1 MLQDLTDY
9 AKCAIA
15 NKYTFTGYA
24 STILAVGLEYSSL
37 PQNGLLNATQIGLL
51 GLSSIMLGISVLG
64 YESFRVYK
72 LTKKY
77 IDKHMTINHRLR
89 NLAPKAYCIKI
100 GIKLAARES
109 GLEHLLQ
116 V

>member
-15 NKYTFTGYA
+15 NRYTFTGYA
-24 STILAVGLEYSSL
+24 SAVLAVGLEYSGL
-37 PQNGLLNATQIGLL
+37 PQGNLLNATQISLL
-51 GLSSIMLGISVLG
+51 GLSSFMLYSSVLG
-64 YESFRVYK
+64 YESYRVYK

-77 IDKHMTINHRLR
+77 IGKHMTISPKLR
-89 NLAPKAYCIKI
+89 DLSPKAYCIRI

-109 GLEHLLQ
+109 GLEHLLK